1 MKLIT
6 VFGMIVGGILIVA
19 SFFVSVPKRELSN
32 PPKYIGGDAYNYQ
45 IEASILGGEIAGA
58 KTTKALYLIGGIVL
72 LFGSLISFKFS
83 DELSSQNYLLQN
95 IANKIKD
102 TDNNNSGKINVNNN
116 SAPIATPVS
125 GDSWVCKK
133 CGERNTTNSSSC
145 KGCGAYK

>member
-6 VFGMIVGGILIVA
+6 VFGMIVGGILILA

-72 LFGSLISFKFS
+72 FFGSLISFKFS
-83 DELSSQNYLLQN
+83 NEFSSQNDLLQN
-95 IANKIKD
+95 IANKIN
-102 TDNNNSGKINVNNN
+102 DNDNKSGKINVINN
-116 SAPIATPVS
+116 SSPIATPVH

-133 CGERNTTNSSSC
+133 CGERNSTNSSSC
-145 KGCGAYK
+145 KGCGEYK